1 MSEINRANPLPFL
14 LALVLLVVAV
24 LVWMG

>member
-1 MSEINRANPLPFL
+1 MSEINRANPVPPI
-14 LALVLLVVAV
+14 LAGLLVVAAV

>member
-1 MSEINRANPLPFL
+1 MSEINRANPVPLI
-14 LALVLLVVAV
+14 LAGLLLVVAV

>member
-1 MSEINRANPLPFL
+1 MSEINRANPLPPI
-14 LALVLLVVAV
+14 LAVLLLVVAV

>member
-1 MSEINRANPLPFL
+1 MSEINRANPVPPILAGL
-14 LALVLLVVAV
+14 LFVVAV